1 MRVLTWS
8 LGHGRA
14 DPAGVE
20 DVPEATGCDLA
31 VLTEYRAAPGAGD
44 LAVRC
49 RCLRVAGSDPAAGSN
64 GLLVVARRDI
74 EVCSPSAGRWASRSV
89 SVILGHGIRV
99 HAVLAPTARRGL
111 ANTRDFWR
119 SCLPRLRADEGRT
132 TLLVGDLKAFGAGLS
147 AAALA
152 HRTGWTA
159 GRRGAGRMPVTR
171 RPRRC
176 SGWGPSSP
184 RWRSVPDHVLLA
196 PGLSRRLRS
205 ARVVHEL
212 GATVLARP
220 RGSAGRVVTGA
231 VPLSDRP
238 ALVVDVNLAAGGDD
252 SD

>member
-99 HAVLAPTARRGL
+99 HAVLAPTDRRGL

-176 SGWGPSSP
+176 SGWGTVVAAVAVGP
-184 RWRSVPDHVLLA
+184 RPRPARTRPQPAAAVGPGGARARCDGARAPARVRRSGGDRRRAAVRPA
-196 PGLSRRLRS
+196 GAGRGRQPGGRRRRL
-205 ARVVHEL
+205 
-212 GATVLARP
+212 
-220 RGSAGRVVTGA
+220 
-231 VPLSDRP
+231 
-238 ALVVDVNLAAGGDD
+238 
-252 SD
+252 